1 MTGGLYPEGFAGVE
15 ASGIVNSRLDEK
27 LGEESRA
34 HMALPHYYSSTNQDE
49 SRLPKISKP
58 LANGHTLD
66 DAGPYP
72 IAELKHGPVFEIQ
85 IDRTR
90 LLR

>member
-1 MTGGLYPEGFAGVE
+1 MTGGLDPEGFAGVE
-15 ASGIVNSRLDEK
+15 ASGIVDLRLDEK
-27 LGEESRA
+27 LDEESHA
-34 HMALPHYYSSTNQDE
+34 HMALPHYYSFTIQDE
-49 SRLPKISKP
+49 YRLPKISRP
-58 LANGHTLD
+58 LANGDTLD

-72 IAELKHGPVFEIQ
+72 IAEFKHGPVFEIQ